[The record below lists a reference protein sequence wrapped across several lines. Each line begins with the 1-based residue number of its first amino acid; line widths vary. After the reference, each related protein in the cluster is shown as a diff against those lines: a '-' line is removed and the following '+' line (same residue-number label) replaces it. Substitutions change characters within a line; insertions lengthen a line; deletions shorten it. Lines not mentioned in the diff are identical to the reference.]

1 MCQCPWGNGKPHWPQ
16 KGGRGGG
23 RVMMEIS
30 VFGLSMGSHFGRRNE
45 GARRRGR
52 PGSLWG
58 IMVRDWQ
65 KLYVVVTNTPTT
77 NHTHRPSSDLC
88 ERSTADLP
96 PTQPPIGPDALPL
109 PQSRHPAARSNLSSG
124 RACRTRFS
132 HRNPTG
138 SDGAHQSSHSEC
150 RCPRYSDANQPE
162 DELIKAD
169 KSLMA
174 YVSPQQRKRYE
185 QLPSDSSENGAA
197 SCQPP
202 AQ

>member
-1 MCQCPWGNGKPHWPQ
+1 MTFDCPTVFDSWMELCQCPWGNGKPHWPQ

-30 VFGLSMGSHFGRRNE
+30 VFGMSMGSHFGRRNE

-65 KLYVVVTNTPTT
+65 KLYVGVTNTPTT

-124 RACRTRFS
+124 RACGTRFS
-132 HRNPTG
+132 HRNHGKRRRSPKL
-138 SDGAHQSSHSEC
+138 AL
-150 RCPRYSDANQPE
+150 RMPLPE
-162 DELIKAD
+162 
-169 KSLMA
+169 
-174 YVSPQQRKRYE
+174 V
-185 QLPSDSSENGAA
+185 
-197 SCQPP
+197 
-202 AQ
+202 